1 MRSIAT
7 VCLSGTLEEKLAAA
21 ARAGFDGVEIFEN
34 DLIASP
40 WSPSEIRARCAD
52 LGLSI
57 ELYQPFRDFEAVP
70 PQVLATN
77 LRRAERKF
85 ELMGELGAD
94 LLLVCSSVS
103 PDALDD
109 DDLAAEQLHA
119 LADRAAQHGI
129 RIAYEALAWGRFVN
143 TWEHSW
149 RIVRAAGHPALG
161 LCLDSFHVLSRTPD
175 VTGIAEVPGRE
186 LFFVQL
192 ADAPHLDM
200 DVLQWSRHHRLF
212 PGQGAFDLTGF
223 TNLVWRTGYQGPI
236 SLEVFNDVYR
246 QADPGSTAV
255 DAMRSLLDLQDR
267 CAGGESSVLPAAA
280 GLTATAFARLAV
292 HHDSAVEVAESLA
305 ALGFTH
311 HANHRTSP
319 VRMWRQGAA
328 TLLVSSTATTPG
340 GAEIS
345 GLGLE
350 STDPAA
356 SARRAVALL
365 APQLSPDVGTGTTA
379 VADPDGLSVAFCPQG
394 DEWLTAFLPTVE
406 AEDDGIGLT
415 GIDHIALAQP
425 FDRFDEVALF
435 YRSVLGLRPRDDTEY
450 AAPFGLV
457 RSRSLGNGGVHL
469 VLTRPLLRRGEWA
482 PHVPD
487 PQHIAF
493 ATDDIFATAKAF
505 RARGGAA
512 LSIPDNYYDDLEAR
526 LALPEELLAELR
538 EFDLLYDRDEGGEF
552 FHFSTPMIGS
562 RVFFE
567 VTQRVGGY
575 RGIGSVNAPVRMAAH
590 RSLRT
595 TADSAPRGVSASG
608 PDR

>member
-1 MRSIAT
+1 MPFEHRTPVRRSLAT
-7 VCLSGTLEEKLAAA
+7 VCLSGTLEEKLTAA

-34 DLIASP
+34 DLVASP
-40 WSPSEIRARCAD
+40 WSPSEIRVRCAD
-52 LGLSI
+52 LGLSV
-57 ELYQPFRDFEAVP
+57 ELYQPFRDFEDVPAAVF
-70 PQVLATN
+70 AAN
-77 LRRAERKF
+77 LHRAERKF
-85 ELMGELGAD
+85 ELMRDLGAD

-103 PDALDD
+103 PDGLGD
-109 DDLAAEQLHA
+109 DDLAAEQLHE
-119 LADRAAQHGI
+119 LAGRAAQHGL
-129 RIAYEALAWGRFVN
+129 RVAYEALAWGRFVN
-143 TWEHSW
+143 TWDHSW
-149 RIVRAAGHPALG
+149 RIVRAADHPALG

-175 VTGIAEVPGRE
+175 VSGIAEVPGDK

-212 PGQGAFDLTGF
+212 PGQGTFDLPGF
-223 TNLVWRTGYQGPI
+223 MNLVWRTGYQGPL

-267 CAGGESSVLPAAA
+267 CGDDVVPPAAELA
-280 GLTATAFARLAV
+280 SIAFAQLTAHSSDAEIALA
-292 HHDSAVEVAESLA
+292 S
-305 ALGFTH
+305 LGFTH
-311 HANHRTSP
+311 HADHRTSP
-319 VRMWRQGAA
+319 VRQWRQGAA
-328 TLLVSSTATTPG
+328 TLLVTTGTSPG
-340 GAEIS
+340 EIS

-350 STDPAA
+350 STDPSA
-356 SARRAVALL
+356 SARRATALL
-365 APQLSPDVGTGTTA
+365 APELPSDADTFT
-379 VADPDGLSVAFCPQG
+379 VADPDGLSLTFCPP
-394 DEWLTAFLPTVE
+394 DDRWLTVFLPAAE

-435 YRSVLGLRPRDDTEY
+435 YRSVLGLRPLDDTEY

-457 RSRSLGNGGVHL
+457 RSRSLVHAGVHV

-493 ATDDIFATAKAF
+493 ATDDIFATAEAF
-505 RARGGAA
+505 RARGGSA

-526 LALPEELLAELR
+526 LALSAELLAGLR
-538 EFDLLYDRDEGGEF
+538 EFGLQYDRDDSGGEF

-567 VTQRVGGY
+567 IAQRVGGY
-575 RGIGSVNAPVRMAAH
+575 SGVGAANAPVRMAAH
-590 RSLRT
+590 RRLRT
-595 TADSAPRGVSASG
+595 VGSG
-608 PDR
+608 